1 MWLQYTSKYTRVSF
15 RFNIFQNVQNANVM
29 NTRQNPCLVENLYC
43 PMRNQANDLTY
54 FTPFSSVSTVDFE
67 QVMSA
72 SYLLAIYEIS
82 DWVDI

>member
-1 MWLQYTSKYTRVSF
+1 
-15 RFNIFQNVQNANVM
+15 
-29 NTRQNPCLVENLYC
+29 
-43 PMRNQANDLTY
+43 MRNQANDLTY
-54 FTPFSSVSTVDFE
+54 FTSFSSVSTVDFE